1 MWENSLGDFE
11 GNPTRVLNDIYT
23 SKYKYTSITII
34 LLCFW
39 ISYSL
44 TIRQIVCF
52 FQISS
57 LPDRSFFRKWISSM
71 ILKVNV
77 TKQIE
82 ISVSLFNVNCN
93 IFSSCISLERVFFQ
107 IWVYKKLIM
116 IKFSLSMPTSR
127 TNIRPLWPE
136 QTSPTFHPT
145 FFLYVWW
152 NVGWKITCFIWRVC
166 TRSSNIPSN
175 IRTFVHS

>member
-1 MWENSLGDFE
+1 MKE
-11 GNPTRVLNDIYT
+11 TRHVFLTIYT

-127 TNIRPLWPE
+127 TNYGHYGRSKPVQHFIQHFFCMFDEMLDE
-136 QTSPTFHPT
+136 KLLVSYDEFSGLHTFA
-145 FFLYVWW
+145 
-152 NVGWKITCFIWRVC
+152 
-166 TRSSNIPSN
+166 
-175 IRTFVHS
+175 